1 VKVLAEIPT
10 QAAPAPRAGT
20 LRRCDLEV
28 FHSLLGELDGS
39 RAVLVLG
46 DAPRRQGVAVGL
58 AAAAAAAGTRTALL
72 ECDLGDP
79 SLAEALGLAR
89 APGLHEYLRGEV
101 GADCILESLI
111 LAGPG
116 TRAADEPL
124 VCVVAGRPDP
134 DGSTLLGSE
143 RFHQAMA
150 KLRRAYELLVLDGL
164 PLNGPAALAA
174 VAAEADA
181 TLACV
186 GHADPRPELGVPV
199 TGLVVHD

>member
-1 VKVLAEIPT
+1 VKVLAEIPA
-10 QAAPAPRAGT
+10 QADPAPRAGT

-28 FHSLLGELDGS
+28 FDALLGELDGS

-46 DAPRRQGVAVGL
+46 DPAPRRAVAVGL

-79 SLAEALGLAR
+79 SLAESLGLSM
-89 APGLHEYLRGEV
+89 APGLHEYLRGEA
-101 GADCILESLI
+101 GADRILESLV

-116 TRAADEPL
+116 AQAAEEPL
-124 VCVVAGRPDP
+124 VCVVAGRPAP
-134 DGSTLLGSE
+134 DGSALLGSE
-143 RFHQAMA
+143 RFRHATV
-150 KLRRAYELLVLDGL
+150 KLRNAYELLVLDGL

-174 VAAEADA
+174 IAAEADA

-186 GHADPRPELGVPV
+186 GRADPQPQLGVPV